1 MEAAALLVANVAQ
14 TIVVKPATSV
24 VKTLVAQM
32 DLIVAPMVVVAS
44 RAITAS
50 AAAAVP
56 LERSALATVG
66 SVMIKA
72 SRLVLMTTIAA
83 QLEIHVSETVTT
95 RVSAAA
101 AEALLLLLLLPRLGL
116 PRLRELLLRTG
127 LQPYQLL
134 PAVLALHRRR
144 PLPRRLR
151 LLAQPLASPKLRSI
165 IKLLISD
172 LPGAVA
178 VGSPAVRVAL
188 ATQSAQMSLESPLLS
203 WLLLLRRST
212 LALTA

>member
-83 QLEIHVSETVTT
+83 VSSYLQQGMTFELTIGAFSNW
-95 RVSAAA
+95 RYMC
-101 AEALLLLLLLPRLGL
+101 PR
-116 PRLRELLLRTG
+116 
-127 LQPYQLL
+127 Q
-134 PAVLALHRRR
+134 
-144 PLPRRLR
+144 
-151 LLAQPLASPKLRSI
+151 
-165 IKLLISD
+165 
-172 LPGAVA
+172 
-178 VGSPAVRVAL
+178 
-188 ATQSAQMSLESPLLS
+188 
-203 WLLLLRRST
+203 
-212 LALTA
+212 